1 MINQRKSASS
11 DFIRVPFILR
21 VEMINTITEIKRKF
35 EIEKI
40 RNDFPILKRLVNGK
54 LLVYLDNAATS
65 QKPQSV
71 IDALT
76 QYYSFDNA
84 NIHRGLYFLSE
95 LATEQYE
102 TARLKVKELINALS
116 ASEIIFVR
124 GTTEAINLVASSL
137 CRAKHFKDGDEV
149 IISHMEHHANIVP
162 WQLMGDRKKIKLKV
176 IPIND
181 SGELD
186 LDAYEKLITEKT
198 KLVSIVHISNSLG
211 TINPVKKIIEI
222 AHSHGVPVLLDG
234 AQAVPHFKVDVQ
246 DLNADFYAFSGHK
259 VFGPTGIGVL
269 YGKTEWLEMMPPYQG
284 GGDMIRTVT
293 FEKTTFDD
301 LPRKFEAGTP
311 NIAGGIGLGAA
322 IDYLNQ
328 FDRNDLVAHENK
340 LLDYATEKLS
350 QVEGLRII
358 GTAKEKASVVSFVID
373 GIHPYDIGTIIDTD
387 GIAIRTGHHCTQP
400 LMARFN
406 VPATA
411 RASFAF
417 YNTKE
422 EIDKL
427 LLGIQKVKKMFA

>member
-1 MINQRKSASS
+1 MIT
-11 DFIRVPFILR
+11 
-21 VEMINTITEIKRKF
+21 TIPEVKRKF
-35 EIEKI
+35 DVEEI

-54 LLVYLDNAATS
+54 PLVYLDNAATS
-65 QKPQSV
+65 QKPQAV

-76 QYYSFDNA
+76 QYYTFDNA

-102 TARLKVKELINALS
+102 TARLKVKELINAMS
-116 ASEIIFVR
+116 VSEIVFVR
-124 GTTEAINLVASSL
+124 GATEAINLVASSL

-149 IISHMEHHANIVP
+149 LISYMEHHSNIVP
-162 WQLMGDRKKIKLKV
+162 WQLMGGRKKTNLKV

-181 SGELD
+181 AGELD
-186 LDAYEKLITEKT
+186 MDAFEKMITEKT
-198 KLVSIVHISNSLG
+198 KLVSVVHISNSLG
-211 TINPVKKIIEI
+211 TVNPVKKIIEI
-222 AHSHGVPVLLDG
+222 AHSRGVPVLLDG
-234 AQAVPHFKVDVQ
+234 AQAIPHYKIDVQ
-246 DLNADFYAFSGHK
+246 ELDADFYAFSGHK

-269 YGKTEWLEMMPPYQG
+269 YGKTEFLEMMPPYQG

-293 FEKTTFDD
+293 FEETTFDD
-301 LPRKFEAGTP
+301 IPRKFEAGTP

-328 FDRNDLVAHENK
+328 FDRNELIEHENF
-340 LLDYATEKLS
+340 LLQYGTEQLL
-350 QVEGLRII
+350 QIPGLRII
-358 GTAKEKASVVSFVID
+358 GTAKEKASVISFVIE

-400 LMARFN
+400 IMKRYNL
-406 VPATA
+406 PATA

-427 LLGIQKVKKMFA
+427 VLGIHKVKKMFA